1 MPQPLHPALV
11 HFPIVLII
19 TVLVFHILY
28 LLFPNI
34 ISAKITLIQLAM
46 GIIGAFISAWSGE
59 NALQDVQPFTSSDI
73 LGIVEQHEFWAN
85 LTIWGGL
92 IVLISGT
99 YLRLKFENLRWI
111 DNIMVARLIMLT
123 IFVIKTAFL
132 GAELVY
138 TYHIFIP

>member
-1 MPQPLHPALV
+1 MQEAQP
-11 HFPIVLII
+11 
-19 TVLVFHILY
+19 
-28 LLFPNI
+28 
-34 ISAKITLIQLAM
+34 
-46 GIIGAFISAWSGE
+46 FISS
-59 NALQDVQPFTSSDI
+59 NI

-111 DNIMVARLIMLT
+111 DNVMVIGLIMLT

-138 TYHIFIP
+138 TYRIFIP